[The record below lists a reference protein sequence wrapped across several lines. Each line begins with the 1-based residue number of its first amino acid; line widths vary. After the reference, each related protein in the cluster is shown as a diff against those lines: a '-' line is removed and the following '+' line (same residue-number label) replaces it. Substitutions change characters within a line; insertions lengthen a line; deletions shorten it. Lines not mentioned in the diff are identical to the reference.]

1 MLSPIK
7 SLGDDALHAMLF
19 ASSPDILTRSVHE
32 GSAARDASPV
42 GGAGR
47 FVSEY
52 GTLSSNHRGERI
64 LTPPR
69 APASGVA
76 SSPGLR
82 GFGGSPS
89 DRLDRWM
96 HSEREAQALEAARA
110 ERARFGSLMLSAR
123 RAQALEDTAA
133 SAALR
138 RLRLAWEAWLSSGAP
153 APRPP
158 ADWQRTLQNGG
169 HWPLERAGALE
180 RAARSATDA
189 AATADYREALLREEL
204 GVAEGM
210 RDVDA
215 AAAAREAA
223 RAAQDGRTR
232 EDATT
237 RVALRLGRVGPC
249 VQ

>member
-19 ASSPDILTRSVHE
+19 ASSPDILTRSAHE

-96 HSEREAQALEAARA
+96 HSEREAQAREAARA

-153 APRPP
+153 APRAP
-158 ADWQRTLQNGG
+158 AAWQRSLQHTHRRPAGG
-169 HWPLERAGALE
+169 SRICC
-180 RAARSATDA
+180 
-189 AATADYREALLREEL
+189 
-204 GVAEGM
+204 
-210 RDVDA
+210 
-215 AAAAREAA
+215 A
-223 RAAQDGRTR
+223 RASLARPQPSRGSQATQRRCTRRRPNGRR
-232 EDATT
+232 PS
-237 RVALRLGRVGPC
+237 GIPWP
-249 VQ
+249 